1 MVDWASLVLKS
12 IYYYGHL
19 IGLSNFDFDWKTGR
33 AYTSKRSTF
42 YAIFVGLMFPTLL
55 VFHWAGR
62 AQFKVIF
69 RNANMLHEYVM
80 VLMRVLRISAGLLT
94 LLSQWLRRRQVMLLS
109 RSLFRLYQERPE
121 VKRMCRRGIM
131 TKYCIAI
138 AKDFTQVWISLDAL
152 DSNVNSSMLFG
163 QFLVYS
169 MTSIVNLAVTQHYFV
184 LLFIRARYLLL
195 NRELREVIDEA
206 NELSHRPPRRGV
218 FICRCCSLADRV
230 EAIASLQGKLQS
242 MVQKIRDLYAIQGLL
257 VFSGYYL
264 SAVGTGYLGYTI
276 VKYGL
281 KDLGMSY
288 RRLALIVCWC
298 FFYYLDALLNLFVTF
313 YFLEEHQKTIVL
325 MEKRTLFAPG
335 LDVRLE
341 EAFES
346 LQLQLIRNPL
356 KLTVMKSIP
365 MSRIATTS
373 ILGSILTNCIFLIQY
388 DMEYF

>member
-1 MVDWASLVLKS
+1 MVDWVRFVFKS

-19 IGLSNFDFDWKTGR
+19 IGLSNFELDWKTGR
-33 AYTSKRSTF
+33 AYTTKRSTA
-42 YAIFVGLMFPTLL
+42 YSIFIGLMFPTLL
-55 VFHWAGR
+55 VFRWTGR
-62 AQFKVIF
+62 TQFKVIF
-69 RNANMLHEYVM
+69 GNANMLHEYVM
-80 VLMRVLRISAGLLT
+80 VLMSGIRIAAGLLT
-94 LLSQWLRRRQVMLLS
+94 LLSKWRSRRQVMQLS

-121 VKRMCRRGIM
+121 VKAMCRRGIL

-138 AKDFTQVWISLDAL
+138 ATDFTQVWISLDAL

-184 LLFIRARYLLL
+184 LLFIRVRYLLL

-218 FICRCCSLADRV
+218 FICRCCALADRV
-230 EAIASLQGKLQS
+230 EAIASLQGRLQS
-242 MVQKIRDLYAIQGLL
+242 MLVKIGDLYAIQGLL

-264 SAVGTGYLGYTI
+264 SSVGTGYLGYTI

-281 KDLGMSY
+281 NDLGMTY
-288 RRLALIVCWC
+288 RRLALLLCWC
-298 FFYYLDALLNLFVTF
+298 FFYYLDSLLNLFVVL
-313 YFLEEHQKTIVL
+313 YSLEEHQKTVNL
-325 MEKRTLFAPG
+325 MEERTLFASG

-365 MSRIATTS
+365 ISRIATTS
-373 ILGSILTNCIFLIQY
+373 MLGSILTNCIFLIQY